1 MLRSIVSVALSRNT
15 HSVQRKLKNSFVSR
29 KKTKEGGGGEGKR
42 KIRKKNITSKKK
54 SHHSHEQHCVD
65 EMSQEQLKL

>member
-29 KKTKEGGGGEGKR
+29 KKTKGGGGGKE
-42 KIRKKNITSKKK
+42 KEK
-54 SHHSHEQHCVD
+54 
-65 EMSQEQLKL
+65 